1 MCSDL
6 NILLKCEFVNVVMNG
21 KYLGSYYLS
30 EQVRVGKNRV
40 NIDDL
45 SADDESK
52 AVTSGSAITG
62 GYLLSCEKADDRM
75 NITTDK
81 GMSFAIESP
90 DFEDYTNLEQYNYI
104 SDYLKQTEAAIYGKG
119 FKDSKGVSYEDYMD
133 VDSAI
138 DYYWVQEFSLNGDAF
153 ISGSTYLYKKRDG
166 KLYWGPLWDFDY
178 VAWGATEYTSNSVE
192 GLNLDRNAWFTK
204 LFANEKFRKKF
215 VARWLYIKEKLLEG
229 IKDGGI
235 IDTYSQKQ
243 YASQKANYY
252 VNKMYS
258 QDDILEYNDV
268 LKDIVN
274 DMKIDENIGKTTE
287 NMAKITY
294 DSEEQ
299 RLKQWIR
306 ERIDWIDKNI
316 SSINDYC
323 ASRQFVFMVNGK
335 TYATVDYIFDTG
347 VELPKEP
354 TKKGYSF
361 CGLVL

>member
-1 MCSDL
+1 M
-6 NILLKCEFVNVVMNG
+6 
-21 KYLGSYYLS
+21 
-30 EQVRVGKNRV
+30 
-40 NIDDL
+40 
-45 SADDESK
+45 
-52 AVTSGSAITG
+52 
-62 GYLLSCEKADDRM
+62 
-75 NITTDK
+75 
-81 GMSFAIESP
+81 
-90 DFEDYTNLEQYNYI
+90 
-104 SDYLKQTEAAIYGKG
+104 
-119 FKDSKGVSYEDYMD
+119 
-133 VDSAI
+133 
-138 DYYWVQEFSLNGDAF
+138 
-153 ISGSTYLYKKRDG
+153 
-166 KLYWGPLWDFDY
+166 
-178 VAWGATEYTSNSVE
+178 
-192 GLNLDRNAWFTK
+192 
-204 LFANEKFRKKF
+204 FANEKFRKKF
-215 VARWLYIKEKLLEG
+215 VARWPYIKEKLLEG

-258 QDDILEYNDV
+258 QDDILENNDV

-361 CGLVL
+361 CGWYYKQKAGKKTYEIKFDKNDLTTLTDRK